1 MRIGGLA
8 SGMDTDQMVRDLMR
22 AERMRVNRFHQQRQ
36 RLEWQKED
44 YRSIIN
50 TVRAFRDT
58 YFDIL
63 RPTNILSANNLKRM
77 QATASSSQV
86 SVSANAT
93 ALQGELTFKVF
104 ESATAAR
111 AVGST
116 GVTKGDATNA
126 QLQSTVFDPNLFNF
140 TDNEGKEGSFSI
152 SIDGGEAVQVT
163 VNSITTAS
171 AESLRD
177 AINDAIGGVGTAAIE
192 NGRVVIRSDA
202 TGTSSSVVISNIV
215 EAADDEENNIT
226 NLAGFFSTRSARGLA
241 EGTPLST
248 SSRMGVISER
258 LAHGP
263 LNFVNGEM
271 TIGINGTNF
280 TIKESDTLSQVINR
294 INASNAGV
302 QISYSS
308 FSDSFTIVSK
318 TTGANEINVQ
328 NEDFF
333 RAIGIEPAAGKIGEA
348 GRDARFSINGV
359 EGTRASNTFTID
371 GITYTINGRIDGATD
386 DITIGTSID
395 SNGIYENIEKFIND
409 YNALIDTIN
418 RKLNEEFHR
427 GYPPLTDDMKEGMT
441 EREIEL
447 WENRARSGLLRRDN
461 ALENMLTRMRT
472 ALYESV
478 GDFHL
483 TEIGIETSRDF
494 RDRGKLVLRNGG
506 EDLRAAINNNPDK
519 VTEIFSRRSHI
530 SYSRTMTAEDARERF
545 ATSGLAHRI
554 SDILNDNIS
563 TFRNSNGQKGILIE
577 RAGIVGDLSEFR
589 NFFDSRLADVNRQ
602 IDRMEILLRRKED
615 AYFRKFAAM
624 EKALGQL
631 YSQGDFLMMQLMQ
644 GK

>member
-63 RPTNILSANNLKRM
+63 RPTNILNANNLKRM

-116 GVTKGDATNA
+116 GVTA
-126 QLQSTVFDPNLFNF
+126 
-140 TDNEGKEGSFSI
+140 
-152 SIDGGEAVQVT
+152 DGT
-163 VNSITTAS
+163 
-171 AESLRD
+171 L
-177 AINDAIGGVGTAAIE
+177 
-192 NGRVVIRSDA
+192 
-202 TGTSSSVVISNIV
+202 SSS
-215 EAADDEENNIT
+215 
-226 NLAGFFSTRSARGLA
+226 
-241 EGTPLST
+241 
-248 SSRMGVISER
+248 SSMGAISER

-271 TIGINGTNF
+271 TIGINGSSF
-280 TIKESDTLSQVINR
+280 TIRESDTLSQVINR
-294 INASNAGV
+294 INASDAGV

-318 TTGANEINVQ
+318 ATGANEINVQ

-333 RAIGIEPAAGKIGEA
+333 RAIGIVPVDGKIGEA

-359 EGTRASNTFTID
+359 EGTRASNTFAID
-371 GITYTINGRIDGATD
+371 GITFTINGRIDAPTD
-386 DITIGTSID
+386 DITIRTSID
-395 SNGIYENIEKFIND
+395 ANGIFENIERFVND

-418 RKLNEEFHR
+418 RKLTEEFHR

-461 ALENMLTRMRT
+461 ALDNMLTKMRT

-483 TEIGIETSRDF
+483 TEIGIETSREF

-545 ATSGLAHRI
+545 ETSGLAHRI

-563 TFRNSNGQKGILIE
+563 TFRNSNGKKGILIE

-602 IDRMEILLRRKED
+602 IDRMEILLKRKED